1 MTPLL
6 RRNLALSAP
15 ATVFLAVFMIVP
27 LLLMLYVSFLER
39 APFGG
44 VVWDSWTTE
53 AYQKLVVERDLMGR
67 LAFNTDY
74 FSIFSRSFQL
84 AAVTT
89 VLTLLVGV
97 PTALYMT
104 TLSRRHAAIL
114 LFLVT
119 VPFWTNLLVR
129 NFAWILILRNGG
141 TLDGLLQWVGLTQG
155 SLDILYTPLA
165 IGIGLTYSF
174 LPFMILPA
182 YVALERIDHRLIEAA
197 FDLGADRWRTLRRV
211 VLPLAMPGIVAGS
224 VLVFVPCL
232 GAYVSPELL
241 GGGKSLMI
249 GNLVQAQFGAARN
262 WPFGA
267 ALALVLVCV
276 LLMALALLALLR
288 RRHVTPDKRSS
299 VPAVEGA

>member
-1 MTPLL
+1 MTTSAK
-6 RRNLALSAP
+6 RRNLALTAP
-15 ATVFLAVFMIVP
+15 AMVYLAIFMIAP

-39 APFGG
+39 AQFGG
-44 VVWDSWTTE
+44 VQWGTLTTV
-53 AYQKLVVERDLMGR
+53 AYEKLVVERDLLGQ

-74 FSIFSRSFQL
+74 LSIFARSFKL
-84 AAVTT
+84 AGITT

-104 TLSRRHAAIL
+104 TLSKRNAAIV
-114 LFLVT
+114 LFLIT
-119 VPFWTNLLVR
+119 IPFWTNLLVR
-129 NFAWILILRNGG
+129 NFAWILILRN
-141 TLDGLLQWVGLTQG
+141 DG
-155 SLDILYTPLA
+155 SLDWVLQTLGLTHEPLNILYTPLA

-174 LPFMILPA
+174 LPYMILPA
-182 YVALERIDHRLIEAA
+182 YVALERIDRRLIEAA

-211 VLPLAMPGIVAGS
+211 VLPLAMPGIIAGA

-249 GNLVQAQFGAARN
+249 GNLVQAQFGESRN

-267 ALALVLVCV
+267 ALALVLVLF
-276 LLMALALLALLR
+276 LLLALASLALLKRRSALRL
-288 RRHVTPDKRSS
+288 S
-299 VPAVEGA
+299 

>member
-1 MTPLL
+1 MKLL
-6 RRNLALSAP
+6 RSRHLALTAP
-15 ATVFLAVFMIVP
+15 AVLYLAIFMIAP
-27 LLLMLYVSFLER
+27 LLLMCYVSTLER

-44 VVWDSWTTE
+44 VLWDNHTAV
-53 AYQKLVVERDLMGR
+53 AYEKLLFERDLAGQLSFNSDYLAIFARSFR
-67 LAFNTDY
+67 LAA
-74 FSIFSRSFQL
+74 I
-84 AAVTT
+84 TT
-89 VLTLLVGV
+89 LLTLVISL

-104 TLSRRHAAIL
+104 TLSRARAAFI

-141 TLDGLLQWVGLTQG
+141 TLDQALQWLGWTSE

-165 IGIGLTYSF
+165 TGIGLTYSF
-174 LPFMILPA
+174 LPFMILPT
-182 YVALERIDHRLIEAA
+182 YVALERIDKRLIEAA
-197 FDLGADRWRTLRRV
+197 FDLGADRWR
-211 VLPLAMPGIVAGS
+211 VLMRIVFPLAMPGILAGA

-249 GNLVQAQFGAARN
+249 GNLVQSQFGASRN

-267 ALALVLVCV
+267 ALALVLVAV
-276 LLMALALLALLR
+276 LLLTLLLARWLQGR
-288 RRHVTPDKRSS
+288 RERSH
-299 VPAVEGA
+299 AA

>member
-1 MTPLL
+1 MTITVKQ
-6 RRNLALSAP
+6 RNLALTAP
-15 ATVFLAVFMIVP
+15 AMVYLTIFMIAP

-44 VVWDSWTTE
+44 VQWGTLTTV
-53 AYQKLVVERDLMGR
+53 AYEKLVVERDLMGR
-67 LAFNTDY
+67 LAVNTDY
-74 FSIFSRSFQL
+74 LSIFARSFKL
-84 AAVTT
+84 AGITT

-104 TLSRRHAAIL
+104 TLSKRNAAIV
-114 LFLVT
+114 LFLIT

-141 TLDGLLQWVGLTQG
+141 SLDWVVQTVGLTQEP
-155 SLDILYTPLA
+155 LNILYTPLA
-165 IGIGLTYSF
+165 VGIGLTYSF

-182 YVALERIDHRLIEAA
+182 YVALERIDRRLIEAA

-211 VLPLAMPGIVAGS
+211 VLPLAMPGIVAGA

-249 GNLVQAQFGAARN
+249 GNLVQAQFGESRN

-267 ALALVLVCV
+267 ALALVLVLF
-276 LLMALALLALLR
+276 LLLALAALALLKRRSALRL
-288 RRHVTPDKRSS
+288 S
-299 VPAVEGA
+299 